1 MTAFDKF
8 EDIPP
13 LSYDLIMCDPPW
25 SYRNWSKKGERKN
38 ATAHYAC
45 LSLDEIA
52 AFPVHQIA
60 APSCLLWLWATN
72 PMLDQAIDMLGNWG
86 FTFKTAGHW
95 VKRTKHGKTAFGT
108 GYILRSA
115 GEPFLIGTIGTPKT
129 TRGVR
134 SVVEGLAREH
144 SRKPEEGYRA
154 AEELIPGARRIEL
167 FSRQER
173 EGWDCFGIEV
183 GKFQKDGVEV

>member
-1 MTAFDKF
+1 MTTFEKF

-13 LSYDLIMCDPPW
+13 LSYDLIMADPPW
-25 SYRNWSKKGERKN
+25 HYRNWSKKGERKN
-38 ATAHYAC
+38 ATAHYDC
-45 LSLDEIA
+45 LPLEEIA

-60 APSCLLWLWATN
+60 APSCLLWMWATN
-72 PMLDQAIDMLGNWG
+72 PMLDQAISMLGSWG
-86 FTFKTAGHW
+86 FSFKTAGHW
-95 VKRTKHGKTAFGT
+95 VKKTKHGKTAFGT

-115 GEPFLIGTIGTPKT
+115 GEPFLIGTIGNPKT

-144 SRKPEEGYRA
+144 SRKPEEAYQA
-154 AEELIPGARRIEL
+154 AEALMPGARRIEL

-173 EGWDCFGIEV
+173 EGWDCFGDQV
-183 GKFQKDGVEV
+183 GAFA